1 MSNNA
6 EVELYRQTLINFKYI
21 RMNTSKIANM
31 AYWLVSIIA
40 MVVILWYGKN
50 ILIPFVLAL
59 ILWYL
64 KRQLRLLI
72 SKIKF
77 RGEPLPLW
85 LGHTLAFLFIFVLLA
100 INVEI
105 VYASIQGIQEAI
117 PIYESN
123 ISIVQ
128 HKLDK
133 AFNIDLAAWLI
144 AHPVNG
150 FLMDF
155 LKTVLNSLAAILGK
169 GFIILFYVIFLVLET
184 KVFEDKL
191 RAMYQDENKYNEVVK
206 LLHKLDKSLSKY
218 LVLKTL
224 VSLLTGILSYVV
236 LAIIGVDFA
245 LFWAFLIFLL
255 NYIPTIGSL
264 VATLFPTVIA
274 LLQGGSFSHALMVLA
289 GIGVIQL
296 LVGNFVEPKV
306 MGNSLNV
313 SSLVVILSLILWG
326 SLWGIIGMIIAVP
339 MTVILIIIFAQFPA
353 SRKIAI
359 VLSKDGI
366 ID

>member
-1 MSNNA
+1 MS
-6 EVELYRQTLINFKYI
+6 
-21 RMNTSKIANM
+21 
-31 AYWLVSIIA
+31 YWLVSIIA

-64 KRQLRLLI
+64 KRKLRSLI

-77 RGEPLPLW
+77 RGKSMPPW
-85 LGHTLAFLFIFVLLA
+85 LEHTLAFLFIFILLA

-105 VYASIQGIQEAI
+105 IYVSIQGIGEAI
-117 PIYESN
+117 PVYESN
-123 ISIVQ
+123 ISVVQ
-128 HKLDK
+128 HKLDN
-133 AFNIDLAAWLI
+133 AFHIDSAAWLK
-144 AHPVNG
+144 AHPVNDSI
-150 FLMDF
+150 MNF
-155 LKTVLNSLAAILGK
+155 LKAVLNSLAAILGK
-169 GFIILFYVIFLVLET
+169 GLIILFYVIFLVLET
-184 KVFEDKL
+184 KVFENKL
-191 RAMYQDENKYNEVVK
+191 KIMYQDESKYMEVIK
-206 LLHKLDKSLSKY
+206 LLQKLDKSLSKY

-236 LAIIGVDFA
+236 LAIIVFDFA
-245 LFWAFLIFLL
+245 VFWAFLIFLL

-264 VATLFPTVIA
+264 VATVFPSVIA
-274 LLQGGSFSHALMVLA
+274 LLQGGSFSHALFVLA
-289 GIGVIQL
+289 GVGTIQV

-313 SSLVVILSLILWG
+313 SSLVVILSLVLWG

-339 MTVILIIIFAQFPA
+339 ITVILIIIFAQFPG

-359 VLSKDGI
+359 ILSKDGI
-366 ID
+366 IN